1 MEICLSGFKFQYVH
15 PRMFRFIKNRNN
27 DTAVIHLKKKKK
39 KKYEHQDFIASVIKA
54 SLAFS

>member
-39 KKYEHQDFIASVIKA
+39 SMNIKT
-54 SLAFS
+54 LLPQ